1 MASLHKVIEAY
12 LYLQR
17 NINDSEISKLTTKK
31 GRITIPL
38 FKMMAFV
45 GIEDEEVLL
54 EYERFVR
61 VDPAAEAFR
70 STVELLSD
78 ISPRGVKRKF
88 TFELLI
94 ENNAQLLLAGY
105 SLPPKVDIVV
115 NNETPPPT
123 KQVRISGKTAF
134 TQAYIARHSKPIQMK
149 VEEMLST
156 EIPSGN
162 SHFLLNVKQDVL
174 KRLNDKLPKSKDE
187 ITASNSAIV
196 NNIKQLIVSMRTH
209 GRRDREQ
216 NSFM

>member
-17 NINDSEISKLTTKK
+17 NINDLEISKLTTKK

-70 STVELLSD
+70 STVKLLSD

-105 SLPPKVDIVV
+105 SLVV
-115 NNETPPPT
+115 
-123 KQVRISGKTAF
+123 
-134 TQAYIARHSKPIQMK
+134 
-149 VEEMLST
+149 
-156 EIPSGN
+156 
-162 SHFLLNVKQDVL
+162 
-174 KRLNDKLPKSKDE
+174 KL
-187 ITASNSAIV
+187 
-196 NNIKQLIVSMRTH
+196 M
-209 GRRDREQ
+209 
-216 NSFM
+216 